1 MLPMFD
7 ELAKSQKDI
16 AAQLTAQIQGG
27 TFTQVNLFGGSRYS
41 LRMTSA
47 IETARVLSCKETG
60 EQNCRCASCR
70 KFDALTMQNL
80 VIVSHRDH
88 QSVIETALSSFVRLR
103 SDFSR
108 KFLLRSVRILLL
120 QYHASLLGN
129 TQNATQSSNYDS
141 ASAVSDLLME
151 LSEKKDE
158 LTEREAKS
166 LSGSLKTALKPLLA
180 ASRKNTTISV
190 NQVRS
195 LEEWINRTSMGE
207 QKTFI
212 IIEGL
217 EQTNASA
224 RNSLLK
230 MLEEPPTDT
239 YFFLV
244 SEYPNRIMQT
254 ILSRVRKYSFPP
266 LQEEQANALLTP
278 FFLGSERFESL
289 ESFFL
294 QGGGL
299 DLARHTEIVEM
310 LLSSITGRTYLKE
323 EPFNELLT
331 FVEAQGSYEYV
342 LKRLL
347 SSLGVL
353 LSQGTITWQRA
364 KALSSVI
371 SESYSSASLYN
382 QNKRLMMQALYLRLM
397 EVA

>member
-1 MLPMFD
+1 MFD

-16 AAQLTAQIQGG
+16 AEQLSKQIQGK

-41 LRMTSA
+41 LRMTTA
-47 IETARVLSCKETG
+47 IETARVLSCMEEG
-60 EQNCRCASCR
+60 DQRCRCASCK
-70 KFDALTMQNL
+70 KFETLTMQNL
-80 VIVSHRDH
+80 IIVSHRDH

-103 SDFSR
+103 SDFS
-108 KFLLRSVRILLL
+108 KNFLLRSVRILLL

-129 TQNATQSSNYDS
+129 TQTATQSNNYES
-141 ASAVSDLLME
+141 ASHVSDLLME
-151 LSEKKDE
+151 LSEKDGE
-158 LTEREAKS
+158 LSEREAKS
-166 LSGSLKTALKPLLA
+166 LAKSLKTALKSLLA

-195 LEEWINRTSMGE
+195 LEEWINRTSMGQ

-266 LQEEQANALLTP
+266 LQEEGVNALLTP
-278 FFLGSERFESL
+278 FFLGDERFESL

-299 DLARHTEIVEM
+299 DLSRHAKIVET
-310 LLSSITGRTYLKE
+310 LLISIADHVYLQE
-323 EPFNELLT
+323 AQFNELLS
-331 FVEAQGSYEYV
+331 FVDDQGSYEYV

-347 SSLGVL
+347 TSFALMLGRDK
-353 LSQGTITWQRA
+353 ITWQRA
-364 KALSSVI
+364 KALSSII
-371 SESYSSASLYN
+371 SESYSTATLYN
-382 QNKRLMMQALYLRLM
+382 QNKRLMFEALYLKLM

>member
-1 MLPMFD
+1 MFD

-16 AAQLTAQIQGG
+16 AGQLSNQIKGE

-41 LRMTSA
+41 LRMTGA
-47 IETARVLSCKETG
+47 IETARVLSCKEDG
-60 EQNCRCASCR
+60 QQECRCTSCR
-70 KFDALTMQNL
+70 KFETLTMQNV
-80 VIVSHRDH
+80 VIVSNRDH
-88 QSVIETALSSFVRLR
+88 QSVIETALSSFMRLR

-108 KFLLRSVRILLL
+108 RFLLRSVRILLL
-120 QYHASLLGN
+120 QYHASLMGN
-129 TQNATQSSNYDS
+129 TQTATQSSIYES
-141 ASAVSDLLME
+141 ASGVSDLLME

-158 LTEREAKS
+158 LSEKEAKI
-166 LSGSLKTALKPLLA
+166 LAQSLKSALKPLLA

-195 LEEWINRTSMGE
+195 LEEWINRTSMGD

-217 EQTNASA
+217 EDTNISA

-230 MLEEPPTDT
+230 MLEEPPGDV

-266 LQEEQANALLTP
+266 LQKEEVNALLTP
-278 FFLGSERFESL
+278 FFLGDERFDSL

-299 DLARHTEIVEM
+299 DLARHTAMVDM
-310 LLSSITGRTYLKE
+310 LLSSITNHSYLKE
-323 EPFNELLT
+323 EQFNELLA
-331 FVEAQGSYEYV
+331 FVDEQGSYEYV

-347 SSLGVL
+347 SSLGIML
-353 LSQGTITWQRA
+353 AKGELSWQRA
-364 KALSSVI
+364 KALSSLV
-371 SESYSSASLYN
+371 SESYSTATLYN
-382 QNKRLMMQALYLRLM
+382 QNKRLMLEALYLKLM
-397 EVA
+397 EVS

>member
-1 MLPMFD
+1 MFD
-7 ELAKSQKDI
+7 ELAKSQKGI
-16 AAQLTAQIQGG
+16 AEQLSNQIRGG
-27 TFTQVNLFGGSRYS
+27 TFTQVNLFGGSRCS

-70 KFDALTMQNL
+70 KFEGLTMQNL
-80 VIVSHRDH
+80 VIVSNRDH
-88 QSVIETALSSFVRLR
+88 QSVIETALGSFVRLR

-108 KFLLRSVRILLL
+108 RFLLRSVRTLLL

-129 TQNATQSSNYDS
+129 TQTATQSTNYES

-151 LSEKKDE
+151 LSEKKGE
-158 LTEREAKS
+158 LTEKEAKA
-166 LSGSLKTALKPLLA
+166 LSQSLKTALKPLLA

-195 LEEWINRTSMGE
+195 LEEWISRTTMGE

-217 EQTNASA
+217 EDTNVSA

-230 MLEEPPTDT
+230 MLEEPPTDV
-239 YFFLV
+239 YFFLI

-266 LQEEQANALLTP
+266 LQEEGVNALLTP
-278 FFLGSERFESL
+278 FFLGEERFDSL

-299 DLARHTEIVEM
+299 DLSRHTAIVAQ
-310 LLSSITGRTYLKE
+310 LLGSITDGIYLKE
-323 EPFNELLT
+323 DQFNELLG
-331 FVEAQGSYEYV
+331 FVDEQGSYEYV

-347 SSLGVL
+347 ASLGGL
-353 LSQGTITWQRA
+353 LAKGAIPWQRA
-364 KALSSVI
+364 MALSSLI
-371 SESYSSASLYN
+371 SESYSTATLYN
-382 QNKRLMMQALYLRLM
+382 QNRRLMFEALYLKLM
-397 EVA
+397 EVE

>member
-1 MLPMFD
+1 MFD

-16 AAQLTAQIQGG
+16 ALQLSNQIRGG

-47 IETARVLSCKETG
+47 IECARVLSCKEEGSLT
-60 EQNCRCASCR
+60 CRCSSCR
-70 KFDALTMQNL
+70 KFENLTMQNL

-88 QSVIETALSSFVRLR
+88 QSVIETALGSFVRLR

-108 KFLLRSVRILLL
+108 RFLLRSIRILLL

-129 TQNATQSSNYDS
+129 SQTSTQSSNYDS
-141 ASAVSDLLME
+141 ASAASDLLME
-151 LSEKKDE
+151 LSEKRGE
-158 LTEREAKS
+158 ITEREAKS
-166 LSGSLKTALKPLLA
+166 LAQSLNTALKPLLA

-195 LEEWINRTSMGE
+195 LEEWISRTTMGE

-266 LQEEQANALLTP
+266 LQEEAVNVLLTP
-278 FFLGSERFESL
+278 FFLGTERFDSL

-299 DLARHTEIVEM
+299 DLARHGEIVDT
-310 LLSSITGRTYLKE
+310 LLNAIANHTYLRE
-323 EPFNELLT
+323 EAFNEILS
-331 FVEAQGSYEYV
+331 FVDDQGSYEYV

-347 SSLGVL
+347 ASLGVL
-353 LSQGTITWQRA
+353 LSQGDIPWQRA
-364 KALSSVI
+364 KALSDLV
-371 SESYSSASLYN
+371 SESYSTATLYN
-382 QNKRLMMQALYLRLM
+382 QNKRLMLEALYLKLM

>member
-1 MLPMFD
+1 MFD

-16 AAQLTAQIQGG
+16 AGQLSNQIKGE

-41 LRMTSA
+41 LRMTAS
-47 IETARVLSCKETG
+47 IETARVLSCKEEG
-60 EQNCRCASCR
+60 QQVCRCASCR
-70 KFDALTMQNL
+70 KFESLTMQNL
-80 VIVSHRDH
+80 VVVSHRDH
-88 QSVIETALSSFVRLR
+88 QSVIETALGSFVRLR

-129 TQNATQSSNYDS
+129 TQTATQSNNYES
-141 ASAVSDLLME
+141 ASVVSDLLME
-151 LSEKKDE
+151 LSVKKDE

-166 LSGSLKTALKPLLA
+166 LAQSLKTALKPLLA

-195 LEEWINRTSMGE
+195 LEEWINRTSMGQ

-217 EQTNASA
+217 EDTNVSA

-230 MLEEPPTDT
+230 MLEEPPKDV
-239 YFFLV
+239 YFFLI

-266 LQEEQANALLTP
+266 LNEEGVKTLLTP
-278 FFLGSERFESL
+278 FFLGNERFDSL

-299 DLARHTEIVEM
+299 DLARHTEYIDMV
-310 LLSSITGRTYLKE
+310 LYSVANHTYLKE
-323 EPFNELLT
+323 EQFNELLG
-331 FVEAQGSYEYV
+331 FVDEQGSYEYV

-347 SSLGVL
+347 SSLGDML
-353 LSQGTITWQRA
+353 AKDEITWQRA
-364 KALSSVI
+364 RALSTLV
-371 SESYSSASLYN
+371 SESYSTATLYN
-382 QNKRLMMQALYLRLM
+382 QNKKLMLEALYLKLM
-397 EVA
+397 EVE

>member
-1 MLPMFD
+1 MFD

-16 AAQLTAQIQGG
+16 AAQLSYQIKGR

-47 IETARVLSCKETG
+47 IETARVLSCQQEG
-60 EQNCRCASCR
+60 DQGCRCPSCR
-70 KFDALTMQNL
+70 KFESLTMQNL
-80 VIVSHRDH
+80 IIVSHRDH

-108 KFLLRSVRILLL
+108 RFLLRSVRILLL
-120 QYHASLLGN
+120 QYHASLMGN
-129 TQNATQSSNYDS
+129 TQTATQSTNYES
-141 ASAVSDLLME
+141 ASNVSDLLME
-151 LSEKKDE
+151 LSQKEGEITEK
-158 LTEREAKS
+158 EAKS
-166 LSGSLKTALKPLLA
+166 LAQSLKTALKSLLA

-195 LEEWINRTSMGE
+195 LEEWINRTSMGD

-217 EQTNASA
+217 EETNVSA

-230 MLEEPPTDT
+230 MLEEPPKDV

-266 LQEEQANALLTP
+266 LQEERVNALLSP
-278 FFLGSERFESL
+278 FFLGSERFEDL

-299 DLARHTEIVEM
+299 DLKGHAEIVGT
-310 LLSSITGRTYLKE
+310 LLSSIISRTYLKE
-323 EPFNELLT
+323 DQFNTLLA
-331 FVEAQGSYEYV
+331 FVDEQGSYEYV

-347 SSLGVL
+347 SSLGEML
-353 LSQGTITWQRA
+353 AKGELSWQRA
-364 KALSSVI
+364 QAISSLV
-371 SESYSSASLYN
+371 SESYSTANLYN
-382 QNKRLMMQALYLRLM
+382 QNKRLMFEALYLKLM
-397 EVA
+397 EVS

>member
-1 MLPMFD
+1 MFD

-16 AAQLTAQIQGG
+16 AEQLSNQIQGK

-47 IETARVLSCKETG
+47 IETARVLSCKEEG
-60 EQNCRCASCR
+60 DQMCRCASCR
-70 KFDALTMQNL
+70 KFEALTMQNL
-80 VIVSHRDH
+80 IIVSHRDH
-88 QSVIETALSSFVRLR
+88 QSVIETALGSFVRLR
-103 SDFSR
+103 SDFAR

-129 TQNATQSSNYDS
+129 SQTATQSNNYES
-141 ASAVSDLLME
+141 ASNVSDLLME

-158 LTEREAKS
+158 LSEREAKS
-166 LSGSLKTALKPLLA
+166 LAQSLKSALKPLLA

-230 MLEEPPTDT
+230 MLEEPPSDT

-266 LQEEQANALLTP
+266 LQEEEVNALLTP
-278 FFLGSERFESL
+278 FFVGDERYESL

-299 DLARHTEIVEM
+299 DLARHSEIVEM
-310 LLSSITGRTYLKE
+310 LLNSLANHVYLKE
-323 EPFNELLT
+323 EQFNELIG
-331 FVEAQGSYEYV
+331 FVDEQGSYEYV

-347 SSLGVL
+347 SSLGTML
-353 LSQGTITWQRA
+353 ADGELSWQRA

-371 SESYSSASLYN
+371 SESYSSATLYN
-382 QNKRLMMQALYLRLM
+382 QNKKLMLEALYLKLM

>member
-1 MLPMFD
+1 
-7 ELAKSQKDI
+7 
-16 AAQLTAQIQGG
+16 
-27 TFTQVNLFGGSRYS
+27 
-41 LRMTSA
+41 
-47 IETARVLSCKETG
+47 
-60 EQNCRCASCR
+60 
-70 KFDALTMQNL
+70 
-80 VIVSHRDH
+80 
-88 QSVIETALSSFVRLR
+88 
-103 SDFSR
+103 
-108 KFLLRSVRILLL
+108 
-120 QYHASLLGN
+120 
-129 TQNATQSSNYDS
+129 
-141 ASAVSDLLME
+141 
-151 LSEKKDE
+151 
-158 LTEREAKS
+158 REAKS

-195 LEEWINRTSMGE
+195 LEEWINRTSMGQ

-266 LQEEQANALLTP
+266 LQEEGVNALLTP
-278 FFLGSERFESL
+278 FFLGDERFESL

-299 DLARHTEIVEM
+299 DLSRHAKIVET
-310 LLSSITGRTYLKE
+310 LLISIADHVYLQE
-323 EPFNELLT
+323 AQFNELLS
-331 FVEAQGSYEYV
+331 FVDDQGSYEYV

-347 SSLGVL
+347 TSFALMLGRDK
-353 LSQGTITWQRA
+353 ITWQRA
-364 KALSSVI
+364 KALSSII
-371 SESYSSASLYN
+371 SESYSTATLYN
-382 QNKRLMMQALYLRLM
+382 QNKRLMFEALYLKLM

>member
-1 MLPMFD
+1 MFD
-7 ELAKSQKDI
+7 ELAKSQKDM
-16 AAQLTAQIQGG
+16 AEQLSNQIRGG

-47 IETARVLSCKETG
+47 IEAARVLSCKEEG
-60 EQNCRCASCR
+60 EQACRCASCR
-70 KFDALTMQNL
+70 KFEALTMQNL

-88 QSVIETALSSFVRLR
+88 QSVIETALSSFLRLR
-103 SDFSR
+103 TDFSR
-108 KFLLRSVRILLL
+108 NFLLRSVRILLL

-129 TQNATQSSNYDS
+129 TQSPSQSNNYES
-141 ASAVSDLLME
+141 ASNVSDLLME
-151 LSEKKDE
+151 LSQKDGE
-158 LTEREAKS
+158 IAEREAKS
-166 LSGSLKTALKPLLA
+166 LVQSLKTALKPLLA

-195 LEEWINRTSMGE
+195 LEEWVNRTTMGD

-212 IIEGL
+212 ILEGL

-230 MLEEPPTDT
+230 LLEEPPSDT
-239 YFFLV
+239 YFFLI

-266 LQEEQANALLTP
+266 LQESGVNALLTP

-299 DLARHTEIVEM
+299 NLARHAEIVDM
-310 LLSSITGRTYLKE
+310 LLNSLSNHTYLKE
-323 EPFNELLT
+323 EQFNALLS
-331 FVEAQGSYEYV
+331 FIDEQGSYEYV

-353 LSQGTITWQRA
+353 LVSGGITWQRA
-364 KALSSVI
+364 KALSDLV
-371 SESYSSASLYN
+371 SESYSTATLYN
-382 QNKRLMMQALYLRLM
+382 QNKRLMFEALYLKLM
-397 EVA
+397 EVV

>member
-1 MLPMFD
+1 MFD

-16 AAQLTAQIQGG
+16 AEQLSNQIKAES
-27 TFTQVNLFGGSRYS
+27 FTQVNLFGGSRYS
-41 LRMTSA
+41 LRMTSS
-47 IETARVLSCKETG
+47 IETARVLSCKEEG
-60 EQNCRCASCR
+60 LQNCRCASCR
-70 KFDALTMQNL
+70 KFETLTMQNL
-80 VIVSHRDH
+80 IIVSNRDH
-88 QSVIETALSSFVRLR
+88 QSVIETALSSFMRLR

-108 KFLLRSVRILLL
+108 RFLLRSVRILLL
-120 QYHASLLGN
+120 QYHASLMGS
-129 TQNATQSSNYDS
+129 TQTATQSNNYES
-141 ASAVSDLLME
+141 ASGVSDLLME

-158 LTEREAKS
+158 ITEKEAKS
-166 LSGSLKTALKPLLA
+166 LAQSLKTALKPLLA

-217 EQTNASA
+217 EDTNVSA

-230 MLEEPPTDT
+230 MLEEPPKDV

-266 LQEEQANALLTP
+266 LPEQEVNALLTP
-278 FFLGSERFESL
+278 FFLGNEHFDSL

-299 DLARHTEIVEM
+299 DLARHAELIEM
-310 LLSSITGRTYLKE
+310 MLSSIANHIYLKE
-323 EPFNELLT
+323 KQFNELLA
-331 FVEAQGSYEYV
+331 FVDEQGSYEYV

-347 SSLGVL
+347 SSLGEML
-353 LSQGTITWQRA
+353 AKGEISWQRA
-364 KALSSVI
+364 KGLSSLV
-371 SESYSSASLYN
+371 SESYSTAILYN
-382 QNKRLMMQALYLRLM
+382 QNKRLMLEALYLKLM